1 MELPSAS
8 TPGQVRLA
16 AVDVL
21 VAGGHGQI
29 GLRLLERLS
38 ARGDRAR
45 GLIRNP
51 EQAPEL
57 EAIGAEAVLCD
68 LESED
73 PTPHVAGADA
83 VVFAAGA
90 GPGSGDERKRS
101 MDYGGAVKLIEAALA
116 TGVARYVMVSSMG
129 AGDPGS
135 APAAMRPYQRAKGEA
150 DAALEA
156 SALEYTIVRPGGL
169 TNDPGAG
176 MISAAS
182 SLGRR
187 GTVSR
192 DDVADTLVAVL
203 HTPSTVGRTFEV
215 LEGDTPVLD
224 AVRAL

>member
-1 MELPSAS
+1 ME
-8 TPGQVRLA
+8 
-16 AVDVL
+16 VL

-29 GLRLLERLS
+29 GLRLLERLG

-51 EQAPEL
+51 KHTADL
-57 EAIGAEAVLCD
+57 EAVGAEAVLCD

-73 PTPHVAGADA
+73 PTPYLDGADA
-83 VVFAAGA
+83 IVFAAGA

-101 MDYGGAVKLIEAALA
+101 MDYGGAVKLVEAALA

-129 AGDPGS
+129 ASDPDH
-135 APAAMRPYQRAKGEA
+135 APEAMRAYQRAKGEA
-150 DAALEA
+150 DAALVA
-156 SALEYTIVRPGGL
+156 ARLDHTIVRPGGL
-169 TNDPGAG
+169 TNDPGTG
-176 MISAAS
+176 SISAAV

-203 HTPSTVGRTFEV
+203 DTPSTVGKTFE
-215 LEGDTPVLD
+215 LLAGDTPIRA
-224 AVRAL
+224 AVSRL